1 MVDALGQF
9 PRTVTLDLYPGK
21 EGPEP
26 GVLPRPMS
34 AFQIYARE
42 VVGLIGLVPWERVI
56 DRWGGGHIL
65 RRRRFTEA
73 HRPQAS
79 ALCARKLRV
88 EACGVLLVSYSR

>member
-1 MVDALGQF
+1 MTPNLPTGAQVDALGQF

-42 VVGLIGLVPWERVI
+42 VSACTESFAPPRAPCCYLCCRRPAAHAQTNKHANWKRRDAQ
-56 DRWGGGHIL
+56 DRPPL
-65 RRRRFTEA
+65 
-73 HRPQAS
+73 
-79 ALCARKLRV
+79 KN
-88 EACGVLLVSYSR
+88 

>member
-1 MVDALGQF
+1 MYCVECFGANYGLFDCSCAYDPYMCRRVLVYSSQKTGASLLVDALGQF

-42 VVGLIGLVPWERVI
+42 V
-56 DRWGGGHIL
+56 
-65 RRRRFTEA
+65 
-73 HRPQAS
+73 AS
-79 ALCARKLRV
+79 SHKSVA
-88 EACGVLLVSYSR
+88 

>member
-1 MVDALGQF
+1 MTPNLPTGAQVDALGQF

-42 VVGLIGLVPWERVI
+42 VSAC
-56 DRWGGGHIL
+56 
-65 RRRRFTEA
+65 TESFA
-73 HRPQAS
+73 PPAR
-79 ALCARKLRV
+79 ALLLPLLPPSSCPRADQQARKL
-88 EACGVLLVSYSR
+88 EAT